1 VATDAA
7 TARGPYKT
15 GVRRRAQIVAAA
27 SAVIARRG
35 YAGASLRLIG
45 EAVGMTPAGLLR
57 HFDTKEDLLFA
68 VLEDWRVQ
76 TSQLPSASSAPGL
89 GHFAAYVDL
98 MRYHMAHPGLIEL
111 FLTMCTEAS
120 DPAHPARDWVAT
132 RYETIVAD
140 GIEHLR
146 YASEHGEIPPMSTE
160 TMEMEI
166 RGLYAMMDGLEL
178 QWIANRSIDL
188 AQLFESLFT
197 VILLRWH
204 TPSSLSQ

>member
-1 VATDAA
+1 MATDAA
-7 TARGPYKT
+7 AARGPYKT

-57 HFDTKEDLLFA
+57 HFDTKQDLLFA
-68 VLEDWRVQ
+68 VLDDWGVQ
-76 TSQLPSASSAPGL
+76 TSQLPSASSASGL

-120 DPAHPARDWVAT
+120 DPMHPAGDWVAA
-132 RYETIVAD
+132 RYETIVAE
-140 GIEHLR
+140 GIKHLR
-146 YASEHGEIPPMSTE
+146 YASEHGEIPPMP
-160 TMEMEI
+160 MEVIEIEI

-178 QWIANRSIDL
+178 QWIADPSLDL
-188 AQLFESLFT
+188 AKLFESLFA
-197 VILLRWH
+197 VIVLRWR
-204 TPSSLSQ
+204 TPSALS